1 MIRIVFSPSCL
12 KQCLFVICKATG
24 VEESLFS
31 CACTCRV
38 VPKWKMSISPW
49 IFLSLV
55 CFILAKEVEQHIGI
69 YCSPYESP
77 HGTDIV
83 IR

>member
-1 MIRIVFSPSCL
+1 MSLCFL
-12 KQCLFVICKATG
+12 KLLVLTYHFFYVHA
-24 VEESLFS
+24 
-31 CACTCRV
+31 R
-38 VPKWKMSISPW
+38 MSISPW

-69 YCSPYESP
+69 YSSPYESP

-83 IR
+83 IRA